1 MSAPSLHF
9 IECPDKDG
17 VHHMAYWSHGDFDA
31 PHVVVCVHGLSRQ
44 GRDFDVLAGA
54 LVSTAREQGRKLRVV
69 CPDVVGRG
77 ESAWLVDPMLYQ
89 VPTYVGD
96 MGLLLGTLQALG
108 AQTIDWVGTSMGG
121 LIGMG
126 VCGHPQMKELFR
138 VRRLVLNDV
147 GPAVQW
153 AAIERIGQYLG
164 TQMQF
169 ESFEQGSAA
178 MWQISQGFGKH
189 THDQWARLS
198 RPMFK
203 PDPERGEKAVKLHYD
218 PRIAMPFKA
227 ATQESIKASEAI
239 LWQVYDSIEARTMLL
254 RGGVSD
260 LLSTDTAR
268 EMSKRGPKA
277 KWIEFPNVGHAPTLV
292 HPEHAAPV
300 VHFLLGSEAA

>member
-1 MSAPSLHF
+1 
-9 IECPDKDG
+9 
-17 VHHMAYWSHGDFDA
+17 
-31 PHVVVCVHGLSRQ
+31 
-44 GRDFDVLAGA
+44 
-54 LVSTAREQGRKLRVV
+54 VV

-126 VCGHPQMKELFR
+126 VCGHPQMREIFK

-153 AAIERIGQYLG
+153 EAIERIGQYLG

-169 ESFEQGSAA
+169 ESFEQGAAA